1 VNRKPL
7 PATLTAG
14 PGDEKICGRCGRK
27 FAWRPRWARNWQSI
41 KYCSDQC
48 RQRPLRPRDLA
59 LESSIMR
66 LANQRAA
73 GATLCPSEA
82 SREVFGS
89 VVGLSADAMQRTR
102 AAARRLVAAG
112 RLVIVQ
118 GGHVVD
124 PSTAKGAIRLRRT

>member
-1 VNRKPL
+1 
-7 PATLTAG
+7 
-14 PGDEKICGRCGRK
+14 
-27 FAWRPRWARNWQSI
+27 
-41 KYCSDQC
+41 
-48 RQRPLRPRDLA
+48 LRPRDLA

-89 VVGLSADAMQRTR
+89 AVGLSADAMQRTR

-118 GGHVVD
+118 GGKVVD